1 MNMRKTM
8 KRFSALFLSM
18 LLCLGIT
25 TMPVFAASESQD
37 GLEVTLAT
45 NKEAYTQEEE
55 IMVNLSVKNTNDFTV
70 TNLSLEN
77 TIPKGY
83 KLAEDSVAT
92 KQIGSLEAGESAT
105 LKVTYVTKSSNK
117 LDAGDTG
124 KENKLGTGD
133 TGKENKLDAGDTGKE
148 NKPGKGSN
156 KEKQPSTGDNS
167 NIILW
172 SVMFILVT
180 LCVIAIGANNKKH
193 SKKLLSLFL
202 CLTLTG
208 TIVIGMPSVTEAAK
222 VQDKSISISESIK
235 VGDSNLEINAIVK
248 YDKISEEGS
257 GNTKPIRPENPS
269 EEEGYYWDNSE
280 VIDVIDVQKS
290 EDVLTEAE
298 VITLLKE
305 RGFANYPITYE
316 YSINGEYNNEAEAL
330 DTSTD
335 KHPLYQTYYVSKS
348 EEVFTICVING
359 SIIAYPAS
367 FNLESNLEAELLIS
381 ESEELT
387 SYVNE
392 VNKFYVTI
400 PKDSAAI
407 VQTVKKI
414 NAETLDKLT
423 LAEINK

>member
-1 MNMRKTM
+1 MRKTM

-25 TMPVFAASESQD
+25 TIPVFAASESQD
-37 GLEVTLAT
+37 GLEVTLVT

-55 IMVNLSVKNTNDFTV
+55 IMVNLSVKNTNDFAV

-92 KQIGSLEAGESAT
+92 KQIRSLEAGESTT

-117 LDAGDTG
+117 PG
-124 KENKLGTGD
+124 
-133 TGKENKLDAGDTGKE
+133 AGDTGKE
-148 NKPGKGSN
+148 NKPGKDSN
-156 KEKQPSTGDNS
+156 NEKQPSTGDNS

-172 SVMFILVT
+172 GVMFVLVA
-180 LCVIAIGANNKKH
+180 LCVIAIVANNKKH

-208 TIVIGMPSVTEAAK
+208 TIVIGMPSVAEAAK

-235 VGDSNLEINAIVK
+235 VGASNLEINAIVK

-257 GNTKPIRPENPS
+257 GNTKPIRPENLS

-316 YSINGEYNNEAEAL
+316 YSMDGEYNNEAEAL

-335 KHPLYQTYYVSKS
+335 KHPLYQTYYVYKS

-367 FNLESNLEAELLIS
+367 FNLESNLGAELLIS

>member
-1 MNMRKTM
+1 MRKTM

-105 LKVTYVTKSSNK
+105 LKVTYVTKSS
-117 LDAGDTG
+117 
-124 KENKLGTGD
+124 
-133 TGKENKLDAGDTGKE
+133 NKLDAGDTGKE

>member
-105 LKVTYVTKSSNK
+105 LKVTYVTKSS
-117 LDAGDTG
+117 
-124 KENKLGTGD
+124 
-133 TGKENKLDAGDTGKE
+133 NKLDAGDTGKE